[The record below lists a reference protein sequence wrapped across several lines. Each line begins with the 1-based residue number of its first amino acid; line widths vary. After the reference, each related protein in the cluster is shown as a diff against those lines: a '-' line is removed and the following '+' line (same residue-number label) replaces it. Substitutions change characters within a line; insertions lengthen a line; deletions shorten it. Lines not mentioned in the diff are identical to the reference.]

1 MTQFPSSLTRT
12 HELASSNSKSCNN
25 SIRFANSG
33 SFLRLRLRLRI
44 SHSGS
49 GLAVF
54 APAMV
59 YTFTA
64 EWVEIFMPEAREW
77 SVEVDGIE
85 MFASKVYRGA
95 IFFFIGGLRK
105 K

>member
-33 SFLRLRLRLRI
+33 SFLRLRLRLRM

-49 GLAVF
+49 GRAVF

-59 YTFTA
+59 YTGTT
-64 EWVEIFMPEAREW
+64 EWVEIFMPQVREW
-77 SVEVDGIE
+77 FVEEDGIK
-85 MFASKVYRGA
+85 MFPSKVYLSRYFLAG
-95 IFFFIGGLRK
+95 
-105 K
+105 